1 MSLAARLL
9 NVFAIPGEVFE
20 VVRASRVSI
29 GNCLLPMF
37 LLAIVGALTAIA
49 ILSQPAIQKPM
60 REGFDQQIKALGQQ
74 VKAGKLKQADADR
87 DMALARFIIAPLTL
101 NLLGGAAGAAIG
113 AARAFWWAFVLWILG
128 RKFLKARISYVKT
141 LEVASLA
148 LMISVLGGIVPL
160 LLMVDLPR
168 LFAGSGLQPVVSDF
182 EALAKN
188 PLFPVVLTV
197 FAFWMVGVLSV
208 GLARL
213 ARVPFFRAGWF
224 VLAFWIMQDSTLAL
238 FGGMLGQFVP

>member
-49 ILSQPAIQKPM
+49 ILSQPAVQKQK
-60 REGFDQQIKALGQQ
+60 REACDQQ
-74 VKAGKLKQADADR
+74 VKALAQLVEAGKIKQADADR
-87 DMALARFIIAPLTL
+87 AMAFARFIIDPRTL

-113 AARAFWWAFVLWILG
+113 AARAFWWAFVLWLLG
-128 RKFLKARISYVKT
+128 RMFLKARLSYVKT
-141 LEVASLA
+141 LEVTSLA
-148 LMISVLGGIVPL
+148 LMISALGGIVPL

-168 LFAGSGLQPVVSDF
+168 FFAGPGLQPVVSDF
-182 EALAKN
+182 EALGKN

-238 FGGMLGQFVP
+238 LGGFLGQFVP